1 MAEYIIQEST
11 LVEIAD
17 AIRAKT
23 GSSEA
28 INVGNLADTINNL
41 PEGGTPTKT
50 TKTIYLDWSGDL
62 AETGWIEYI
71 SNNEV
76 IQLWAHQNI
85 EVIEVEGGMVKF
97 PASENYTYSNN
108 FILFSN
114 DVLVAKQDNETIY
127 IVTGDEQ

>member
-11 LVEIAD
+11 LIEIAD

-23 GSSEA
+23 GSSEV

-76 IQLWAHQNI
+76 IQLWAYQNI
-85 EVIEVEGGMVKF
+85 EVIEAEGGIIRYPATEDYIYSNKF
-97 PASENYTYSNN
+97 ISFSEN
-108 FILFSN
+108 
-114 DVLVAKQDNETIY
+114 VLVAKQDSETIY
-127 IVTGDEQ
+127 IVTGDDQ